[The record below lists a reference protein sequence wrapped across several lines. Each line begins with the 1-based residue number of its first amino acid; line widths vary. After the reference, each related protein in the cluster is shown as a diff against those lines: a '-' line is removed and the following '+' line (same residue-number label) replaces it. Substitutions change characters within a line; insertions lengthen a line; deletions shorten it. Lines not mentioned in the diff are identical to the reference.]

1 MTRKYLRAAAVAL
14 TGLMLALP
22 MAASASDHSRRLD
35 AATIDRA
42 RAAAE
47 AAGYRGISEIETS
60 RDRIKVEAFSADG
73 KRVHLLLDPST
84 MAVLETRTRKS

>member
-1 MTRKYLRAAAVAL
+1 MTRKTIRTTIFAM
-14 TGLMLALP
+14 TGLVLALP
-22 MAASASDHSRRLD
+22 MAASASEHSRRLD

-47 AAGYRGISEIETS
+47 AAGYRGISEIESS

-73 KRVHLLLDPST
+73 KRVYLWLDRNS
-84 MAVLETRTRKS
+84 MEVKDLWTRKS